1 VFTKT
6 EVVNFTITKNAFK
19 EQLLGLVAKE
29 MEPKADDDKNKLIKQ
44 NYQFTILKQNKEEE
58 ILALLDRPGEKIL
71 DDENL
76 VRSLGDSQR
85 ITEDIDSKLRAAK
98 VYCIMKK
105 IKMF

>member
-1 VFTKT
+1 
-6 EVVNFTITKNAFK
+6 
-19 EQLLGLVAKE
+19 